1 MPAIQRN
8 PAAQNRTQTQAQARP
23 CSAPRRQL
31 LLCALPA
38 LAAALLPL
46 VAQAQP
52 GNWPSRAVRMVVPY
66 TPGGG
71 TDAVARQ
78 ISERVGTLNQWTVVV
93 DNKPGAGGNIGLDAV
108 AKSAPDGYTFGM
120 GQTANLAINPALLPS
135 MPFNP
140 RTDLIPVAL
149 VAAQPTVLVVPQDS
163 PWKSVQDLVK
173 AAKADPG
180 GIRQGLASTGTVG
193 HLAGEMLAF
202 KAGIQVLNV
211 PYKGAAP
218 AVTDL
223 LGKQTH
229 YMFGTPQAVYPLLKG
244 GKLRALAVTSAR
256 RLPILPEVPTVA
268 ESGYAGFE
276 AVDWKLIVAPKG
288 TPAAIVQKMN
298 IAVNAALQQPAV
310 QQQLQAEGS
319 TALGGSMQ
327 DAARYLLK
335 EQTDWAALIRDAR
348 IRLE

>member
-1 MPAIQRN
+1 M
-8 PAAQNRTQTQAQARP
+8 
-23 CSAPRRQL
+23 
-31 LLCALPA
+31 
-38 LAAALLPL
+38 
-46 VAQAQP
+46 
-52 GNWPSRAVRMVVPY
+52 
-66 TPGGG
+66 
-71 TDAVARQ
+71 
-78 ISERVGTLNQWTVVV
+78 

-244 GKLRALAVTSAR
+244 GKLRALAVTSAK
-256 RLPILPEVPTVA
+256 RLPILPEVPPVA

-276 AVDWKLIVAPKG
+276 AVDWKAHRRAQG
-288 TPAAIVQKMN
+288 HAGCHRAEDEHRRERGPAA
-298 IAVNAALQQPAV
+298 ARRAAATAGRGQHGPGRQHPGRGPIPA
-310 QQQLQAEGS
+310 QG
-319 TALGGSMQ
+319 TDGLGRADPRRKDTPGVTT
-327 DAARYLLK
+327 
-335 EQTDWAALIRDAR
+335 E
-348 IRLE
+348 

>member
-1 MPAIQRN
+1 MPFPSPERASELA
-8 PAAQNRTQTQAQARP
+8 PA
-23 CSAPRRQL
+23 RRRL
-31 LLCALPA
+31 LRGALP
-38 LAAALLPL
+38 LMAALLLPHA
-46 VAQAQP
+46 VHAQP
-52 GNWPSRAVRMVVPY
+52 DAWPARAVRMVVPY

-78 ISERVGTLNQWTVVV
+78 ISERVGTLNKWTVVV

-140 RTDLIPVAL
+140 RTDLMPVAL
-149 VAAQPTVLVVPQDS
+149 VAAQPTVLVVPLDS

-202 KAGIQVLNV
+202 RAGIQVLNV

-244 GKLRALAVTSAR
+244 GKLRALAVTSAK
-256 RLPILPEVPTVA
+256 RLAILPEVPTVA

-298 IAVNAALQQPAV
+298 AAVNAALQQPSV

-319 TALGGSMQ
+319 TALGGSLQ
-327 DAARYLLK
+327 DSARYLEK
-335 EQTDWAALIRDAR
+335 EQTDWAALIRDAK

>member
-1 MPAIQRN
+1 MPAIHRN
-8 PAAQNRTQTQAQARP
+8 PAAQNRTQTLTQARP

-46 VAQAQP
+46 AAQAQP

-149 VAAQPTVLVVPQDS
+149 VAAQPTVLVVPQHS

-173 AAKADPG
+173 DAKADPG

-211 PYKGAAP
+211 PY
-218 AVTDL
+218 
-223 LGKQTH
+223 
-229 YMFGTPQAVYPLLKG
+229 
-244 GKLRALAVTSAR
+244 
-256 RLPILPEVPTVA
+256 
-268 ESGYAGFE
+268 
-276 AVDWKLIVAPKG
+276 
-288 TPAAIVQKMN
+288 
-298 IAVNAALQQPAV
+298 
-310 QQQLQAEGS
+310 
-319 TALGGSMQ
+319 
-327 DAARYLLK
+327 
-335 EQTDWAALIRDAR
+335 
-348 IRLE
+348 

>member
-1 MPAIQRN
+1 MFD
-8 PAAQNRTQTQAQARP
+8 QTTRFT
-23 CSAPRRQL
+23 RRRGLQ
-31 LLCALPA
+31 A
-38 LAAALLPL
+38 LAAASLTALGALSGPAAL
-46 VAQAQP
+46 AQDGFPSKPITILVPFAAGGTTDILARIVAQALQQEL
-52 GNWPSRAVRMVVPY
+52 G
-66 TPGGG
+66 
-71 TDAVARQ
+71 Q
-78 ISERVGTLNQWTVVV
+78 TVIV